1 LPHKRRQN
9 PHIRRFLAKGNP
21 VLAAKIALVKRKV
34 LIRKTEPE
42 EPVEERH
49 APALERQLLRS
60 SVLSM
65 AAHRHCCSRC
75 GRSPLVGE
83 RIQVFA
89 TRDDREHALCDLCA
103 SGAGAPVRMERVRP
117 RQRTLVISRAA

>member
-1 LPHKRRQN
+1 M
-9 PHIRRFLAKGNP
+9 
-21 VLAAKIALVKRKV
+21 KRKV
-34 LIRKTEPE
+34 LMRKTEPE

-49 APALERQLLRS
+49 APDLERQLLRS

-65 AAHRHCCSRC
+65 AAHRQSCWEC

-89 TRDDREHALCDLCA
+89 LRDGRESALCDLCA
-103 SGAGAPVRMERVRP
+103 SGAGEPLRMEFVWPADRMLAVR
-117 RQRTLVISRAA
+117 RAASARSRASGLSLQVRWRWP

>member
-1 LPHKRRQN
+1 VAPNLG
-9 PHIRRFLAKGNP
+9 LM
-21 VLAAKIALVKRKV
+21 KRKI

-49 APALERQLLRS
+49 APALERQLLKT

-65 AAHRHCCSRC
+65 EAHRRSCSAC
-75 GRSPLVGE
+75 GRSPLIGE

-89 TRDDREHALCDLCA
+89 VRDDRERALCDLCA
-103 SGAGAPVRMERVRP
+103 PAAGEPLRMERVWP
-117 RQRTLVISRAA
+117 VSRTLAVQRAA

>member
-1 LPHKRRQN
+1 
-9 PHIRRFLAKGNP
+9 
-21 VLAAKIALVKRKV
+21 VKRKV

-49 APALERQLLRS
+49 APELERQMLRS
-60 SVLSM
+60 SVSTM
-65 AAHRHCCSRC
+65 AAGRRSCSVC

-89 TRDDREHALCDLCA
+89 ARKDRELSVCDLCA
-103 SGAGAPVRMERVRP
+103 QGAGEPLRMDRVWPVK
-117 RQRTLVISRAA
+117 RTLVVSRAA

>member
-1 LPHKRRQN
+1 MC
-9 PHIRRFLAKGNP
+9 IEVG
-21 VLAAKIALVKRKV
+21 LVKRKV

-49 APALERQLLRS
+49 APALERQLLRN

-65 AAHRHCCSRC
+65 AAHRDSCSRC

-89 TRDDREHALCDLCA
+89 TRDDRERALCDLCA
-103 SGAGAPVRMERVRP
+103 SGAGEPVRMERVWP
-117 RQRTLVISRAA
+117 RQRTLVVSRAA

>member
-1 LPHKRRQN
+1 VGANLMPM
-9 PHIRRFLAKGNP
+9 
-21 VLAAKIALVKRKV
+21 KRKV
-34 LIRKTEPE
+34 LMRKTEPE

-49 APALERQLLRS
+49 APALERQLLRD

-65 AAHRHCCSRC
+65 AAHRCSCSAC

-89 TRDDREHALCDLCA
+89 VRDGCERSLCDLCA
-103 SGAGAPVRMERVRP
+103 PAAGEPLRMERVWP
-117 RQRTLVISRAA
+117 RSRTLAVQRAA

>member
-1 LPHKRRQN
+1 M
-9 PHIRRFLAKGNP
+9 
-21 VLAAKIALVKRKV
+21 KRKV

-42 EPVEERH
+42 EPAEERH
-49 APALERQLLRS
+49 APALERQLLRT

-65 AAHRHCCSRC
+65 AAHRRSCTRC

-89 TRDDREHALCDLCA
+89 ARDDREHALCDLCA
-103 SGAGAPVRMERVRP
+103 SGAGEPLRMERVWP
-117 RQRTLVISRAA
+117 RRRTLVVSRAA

>member
-1 LPHKRRQN
+1 M
-9 PHIRRFLAKGNP
+9 
-21 VLAAKIALVKRKV
+21 KRKV

-42 EPVEERH
+42 EPPQERH
-49 APALERQLLRS
+49 APELERQMLRT

-65 AAHRHCCSRC
+65 AAHRCSCFRC

-89 TRDDREHALCDLCA
+89 IKNGRERALCDLCA
-103 SGAGAPVRMERVRP
+103 PEAGEPLRAERVWP
-117 RQRTLVISRAA
+117 VERTLAIRRAA